1 MGDAVINVAVSE
13 HLIKN
18 FSDLD
23 EGSLSILRAKL
34 VSRDTLSRLASN
46 IELESYL
53 IMGKSLSNQ
62 ENKKI
67 SIFGNAF
74 EAIIGAIYLD
84 ENFDKAATV
93 VMYFLKEEIRSLT
106 LNQIKDKKTLLQE
119 ELQQRK
125 INLPVYQLKNTSK
138 GMFKVF
144 CEVKELNLSSEADG
158 KNKKDA
164 EQKAAAI
171 LLKKIINSD
180 E

>member
-1 MGDAVINVAVSE
+1 
-13 HLIKN
+13 
-18 FSDLD
+18 
-23 EGSLSILRAKL
+23 
-34 VSRDTLSRLASN
+34 
-46 IELESYL
+46 
-53 IMGKSLSNQ
+53 MGKSLSNQ

-67 SIFGNAF
+67 FIFGNAF

-171 LLKKIINSD
+171 LLEKIINSD